1 VRYFGD
7 EKLSLE
13 DAIVHFGVKGMRW
26 GVRRDPRNVAF
37 RKRRRAERNA
47 TIDAARK
54 RIKSGQAGKE
64 LKAARRKFK
73 TEKNTLGKSEARHN
87 LRAAREKFKDE
98 REVSRMAKS
107 GRETVTAVLAVAGAV
122 ALRVA
127 VDSARSRRL

>member
-37 RKRRRAERNA
+37 RKQRRADRNA

-64 LKAARRKFK
+64 LKGARRKFK

-87 LRAAREKFKDE
+87 LRVAREKFKDE
-98 REVSRMAKS
+98 RATANMAKS
-107 GRETVTAVLAVAGAV
+107 GKETVAVVLLTAGSV
-122 ALRVA
+122 ALRVLA
-127 VDSARSRRL
+127 SRR